1 MEKITLS
8 YEQLQKLIKKY
19 LYSIVDDEYEFL
31 IEYLINDKKYLFQL
45 VQQIKADK

>member
-19 LYSIVDDEYEFL
+19 LYSIVDDVYEFI
-31 IEYLINDKKYLFQL
+31 IEYLTNDKKFLLQL
-45 VQQIKADK
+45 IQQIKADK

>member
-19 LYSIVDDEYEFL
+19 LYSIADDEYEFL
-31 IEYLINDKKYLFQL
+31 IWLI
-45 VQQIKADK
+45 QQIKADK